1 MQEFEMRDSKSPL
14 SGYLISKKKKRKR
27 RRKLLIV
34 ERELEHCSLDCVFYD
49 AQMLPQAV
57 QLSTY
62 QSTGMADDK
71 TFKTMNMGMFMWEI
85 NPCTRD

>member
-14 SGYLISKKKKRKR
+14 SGDFQKEEEEEEEEITYSE
-27 RRKLLIV
+27 V
-34 ERELEHCSLDCVFYD
+34 EHCSLDCEFYD

-71 TFKTMNMGMFMWEI
+71 TFKTMNMGMFHVG
-85 NPCTRD
+85 D